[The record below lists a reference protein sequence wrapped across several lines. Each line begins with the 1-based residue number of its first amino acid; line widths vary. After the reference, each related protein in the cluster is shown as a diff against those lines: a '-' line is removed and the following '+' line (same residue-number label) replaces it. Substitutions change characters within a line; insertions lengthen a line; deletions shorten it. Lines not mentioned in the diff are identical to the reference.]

1 MYARGGDPLRNAQ
14 DRAQISMLIN
24 NMPYGDMAF
33 KRQRAENAKEY
44 YKAAGALAA

>member
-24 NMPYGDMAF
+24 NMPYGDMALIRNSA
-33 KRQRAENAKEY
+33 KNAEEY
-44 YKAAGALAA
+44 